1 MEHTG
6 RLQQSVTD
14 LARRILFGATADAAI
29 DADLGYIVEVDR
41 AHLVMLAERGLL
53 PAAHA
58 RALLAAIAALTASG
72 FAPLRGQPA
81 PRGLYLLY
89 EDHLIRA
96 LGPEVGGMLQIG
108 RSRNDL
114 GATIFRLRLR
124 APVLALLGEAQRL
137 LAILVRRAERYQ
149 GTCMPAYTHYQAA
162 VPISYG
168 HYLAGVAC
176 ALARDT
182 DGLAATLDELDT
194 CALGAGA
201 VGGTT
206 LPIDAARTAAL
217 LGFRRPV
224 AHSID
229 AVASRDLALRL
240 LAGAAILG
248 VTLSRAAT
256 DLLLWT
262 SGELGLLWL
271 PDHLVGSS
279 SMMPQKRNA
288 FLLEHVQGRST
299 AALGALVGAAAAMH
313 AKPFTNSIAV
323 GTEGVA
329 PLEGALRATR
339 EASILLR
346 LVIAGARPEP
356 AAMAAR
362 AAAGYTTATEL
373 ANRLVA
379 TGELSFRSAHHA
391 VGALV
396 RDAIARGEPL
406 EQAALDWPL
415 AGAADL
421 GGLDPASVARASAYG
436 GGPGDR
442 AMDACLGQLRAGWR
456 ARAAAIALR
465 RRNWQAAAE
474 ALDAEVTRLL
484 GAPAPD
490 RASAG
495 ADSPR
500 ERESSP

>member
-14 LARRILFGATADAAI
+14 EARRILFGATSDAAI
-29 DADLGYIVEVDR
+29 DADLRHIAEVDR
-41 AHLVMLAERGLL
+41 AHLVMLAERRLI

-58 RALLAAIAALTASG
+58 RGLLAAIDALAASG
-72 FAPLRGQPA
+72 FAALRGQPA
-81 PRGLYLLY
+81 PRGVYLLY
-89 EDHLIRA
+89 EDHLIRT
-96 LGPEVGGMLQIG
+96 LGPEVGGMLPTG

-137 LAILVRRAERYQ
+137 LAILVRRAERYR
-149 GTCMPAYTHYQAA
+149 GVCMPAYTHYQAA

-176 ALARDT
+176 AITRDA
-182 DGLAATLDELDT
+182 DGLAAASAELDT

-206 LPIDAARTAAL
+206 LPIDAERTAAL
-217 LGFRRPV
+217 LGVRRPV

-262 SGELGLLWL
+262 SSELGLLWL

-299 AALGALVGAAAAMH
+299 AALGALVTAATAMH

-339 EASILLR
+339 EASLLLR
-346 LVIAGARPEP
+346 LVLAGATPQPE
-356 AAMAAR
+356 AMAAR

-379 TGELSFRSAHHA
+379 TGQLSFRSAHHA

-396 RDAIARGEPL
+396 QGAIARGEPL
-406 EQAALDWPL
+406 DRAVADWPL
-415 AGAADL
+415 AGAAEL
-421 GGLDPASVARASAYG
+421 GGLDPAAVAQASAYG

-442 AMDACLGQLRAGWR
+442 SMDACLQELRAGWR
-456 ARAAAIALR
+456 ERAAAIALR
-465 RRNWQAAAE
+465 RRGWQAAAHQ
-474 ALDAEVTRLL
+474 LDAEVARLL
-484 GAPAPD
+484 GAPAP
-490 RASAG
+490 G
-495 ADSPR
+495 GGDSSR
-500 ERESSP
+500 ERISST